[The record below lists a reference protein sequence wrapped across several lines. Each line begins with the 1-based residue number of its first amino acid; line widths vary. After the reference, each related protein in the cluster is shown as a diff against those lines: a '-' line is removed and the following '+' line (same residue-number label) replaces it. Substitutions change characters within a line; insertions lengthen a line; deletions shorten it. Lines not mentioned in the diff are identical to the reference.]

1 MINPGAKKTHKNDFT
16 QKCLGWKFETM
27 VANFWGGKWVK
38 LQNIYNKIYCKG
50 GIIQTLIHVFCFCG
64 NGNW

>member
-27 VANFWGGKWVK
+27 VANFWEVVGQSQKY
-38 LQNIYNKIYCKG
+38 LQAI
-50 GIIQTLIHVFCFCG
+50 VFEIDCSIS
-64 NGNW
+64 